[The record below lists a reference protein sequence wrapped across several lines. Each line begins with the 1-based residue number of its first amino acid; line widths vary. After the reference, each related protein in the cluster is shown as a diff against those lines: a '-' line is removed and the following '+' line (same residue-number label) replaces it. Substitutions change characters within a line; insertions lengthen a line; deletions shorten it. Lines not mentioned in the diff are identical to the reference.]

1 MKIGDTFT
9 VKKVVTEDMTA
20 AALGSGGL
28 PVFGTPYLVAMVE
41 NAAFTYLQ
49 QELPEGKS
57 TVGTKVEVSHV
68 SPSPVGMEI
77 TVTVEVTDISANG
90 KMVDFKATATD
101 TAGLIGEGTSAPSSP
116 WIASWTSARPSSAD
130 FVRRNPDALFGS
142 RLPSPQRGAQP
153 HRAVH
158 ARVQPQQMCVL
169 HDVQG
174 QKVLHQPH

>member
-77 TVTVEVTDISANG
+77 TVTVEVTAISANG
-90 KMVDFKATATD
+90 KMIDFAVKAWD
-101 TAGLIGEGTSAPSSP
+101 EKGPIGAGTH
-116 WIASWTSARPSSAD
+116 T
-130 FVRRNPDALFGS
+130 
-142 RLPSPQRGAQP
+142 
-153 HRAVH
+153 RAIITND
-158 ARVQPQQMCVL
+158 RFLSKCNSKL
-169 HDVQG
+169 E
-174 QKVLHQPH
+174 K

>member
-57 TVGTKVEVSHV
+57 TVGTKVDMAHV
-68 SPSPVGMEI
+68 SPSPVGMR
-77 TVTVEVTDISANG
+77 
-90 KMVDFKATATD
+90 
-101 TAGLIGEGTSAPSSP
+101 LR
-116 WIASWTSARPSSAD
+116 ASLGGR
-130 FVRRNPDALFGS
+130 
-142 RLPSPQRGAQP
+142 
-153 HRAVH
+153 
-158 ARVQPQQMCVL
+158 
-169 HDVQG
+169 
-174 QKVLHQPH
+174 

>member
-9 VKKVVTEDMTA
+9 VKRTVTEDMTA

-28 PVFGTPYLVAMVE
+28 PVFGTPYLAAMVE

-57 TVGTKVEVSHV
+57 TVGTRIEVSHV

-90 KMVDFKATATD
+90 MMIDFKASASD
-101 TAGLIGEGTSAPSSP
+101 AAGLIGEG
-116 WIASWTSARPSSAD
+116 
-130 FVRRNPDALFGS
+130 VH
-142 RLPSPQRGAQP
+142 Q
-153 HRAVH
+153 RAVITVDRFMEKCQSKL
-158 ARVQPQQMCVL
+158 A
-169 HDVQG
+169 
-174 QKVLHQPH
+174 K

>member
-57 TVGTKVEVSHV
+57 TVGTKVDMAHV
-68 SPSPVGMEI
+68 SPSPVGMEV

-90 KMVDFKATATD
+90 KMIDFKASATD
-101 TAGLIGEGTSAPSSP
+101 AAGLIGEGTHQRVVVLREKFEARAQAKGQAP
-116 WIASWTSARPSSAD
+116 A
-130 FVRRNPDALFGS
+130 
-142 RLPSPQRGAQP
+142 
-153 HRAVH
+153 
-158 ARVQPQQMCVL
+158 
-169 HDVQG
+169 
-174 QKVLHQPH
+174 

>member
-9 VKKVVTEDMTA
+9 VKRTVTEDMTA

-28 PVFGTPYLVAMVE
+28 PVFGTPYLAAMVE

-57 TVGTKVEVSHV
+57 TVGTRIEVSHV

-90 KMVDFKATATD
+90 RMIDFKASASDAT
-101 TAGLIGEGTSAPSSP
+101 GLIGEG
-116 WIASWTSARPSSAD
+116 
-130 FVRRNPDALFGS
+130 VH
-142 RLPSPQRGAQP
+142 Q
-153 HRAVH
+153 RAVITVDRFMEKCQSKL
-158 ARVQPQQMCVL
+158 A
-169 HDVQG
+169 
-174 QKVLHQPH
+174 K

>member
-41 NAAFTYLQ
+41 NVAFTYLQ

-101 TAGLIGEGTSAPSSP
+101 TAGLIGEGTH
-116 WIASWTSARPSSAD
+116 
-130 FVRRNPDALFGS
+130 
-142 RLPSPQRGAQP
+142 Q
-153 HRAVH
+153 RAVITVDRFMDKCQ
-158 ARVQPQQMCVL
+158 AKL
-169 HDVQG
+169 G
-174 QKVLHQPH
+174 

>member
-90 KMVDFKATATD
+90 KMVDFKASATD
-101 TAGLIGEGTSAPSSP
+101 TAG
-116 WIASWTSARPSSAD
+116 
-130 FVRRNPDALFGS
+130 
-142 RLPSPQRGAQP
+142 P
-153 HRAVH
+153 HRRGH
-158 ARVQPQQMCVL
+158 APARRHHRGSL
-169 HDVQG
+169 HG
-174 QKVLHQPH
+174 QVPGQARLIL

>member
-28 PVFGTPYLVAMVE
+28 PVFGTPYLVGISEKLRQAGMGKR
-41 NAAFTYLQ
+41 Q

-101 TAGLIGEGTSAPSSP
+101 TAGLIGEGTH
-116 WIASWTSARPSSAD
+116 
-130 FVRRNPDALFGS
+130 
-142 RLPSPQRGAQP
+142 Q
-153 HRAVH
+153 RAVITVDRFMDKCQ
-158 ARVQPQQMCVL
+158 AKL
-169 HDVQG
+169 G
-174 QKVLHQPH
+174 

>member
-41 NAAFTYLQ
+41 NAAF
-49 QELPEGKS
+49 
-57 TVGTKVEVSHV
+57 

-101 TAGLIGEGTSAPSSP
+101 TAGLIGEGTH
-116 WIASWTSARPSSAD
+116 
-130 FVRRNPDALFGS
+130 
-142 RLPSPQRGAQP
+142 Q
-153 HRAVH
+153 RAVITVDRFMDKCQ
-158 ARVQPQQMCVL
+158 AKL
-169 HDVQG
+169 G
-174 QKVLHQPH
+174 

>member
-9 VKKVVTEDMTA
+9 VKRTVTEDMTA

-28 PVFGTPYLVAMVE
+28 PVFGTPYLAAMVE

-57 TVGTKVEVSHV
+57 TVGTRIEVSHV

-90 KMVDFKATATD
+90 RMIGFKASASD
-101 TAGLIGEGTSAPSSP
+101 AAGLIGEG
-116 WIASWTSARPSSAD
+116 
-130 FVRRNPDALFGS
+130 VH
-142 RLPSPQRGAQP
+142 Q
-153 HRAVH
+153 RAVITVDRFMEKCQSKL
-158 ARVQPQQMCVL
+158 A
-169 HDVQG
+169 
-174 QKVLHQPH
+174 K

>member
-57 TVGTKVEVSHV
+57 TRSEERRVGKECRSRW
-68 SPSPVGMEI
+68 SPY
-77 TVTVEVTDISANG
+77 
-90 KMVDFKATATD
+90 
-101 TAGLIGEGTSAPSSP
+101 
-116 WIASWTSARPSSAD
+116 
-130 FVRRNPDALFGS
+130 
-142 RLPSPQRGAQP
+142 
-153 HRAVH
+153 H
-158 ARVQPQQMCVL
+158 
-169 HDVQG
+169 
-174 QKVLHQPH
+174 

>member
-77 TVTVEVTDISANG
+77 PVTVEV
-90 KMVDFKATATD
+90 TATD
-101 TAGLIGEGTSAPSSP
+101 TAGLIGEGTH
-116 WIASWTSARPSSAD
+116 
-130 FVRRNPDALFGS
+130 
-142 RLPSPQRGAQP
+142 Q
-153 HRAVH
+153 RAVITVDRFMDKCQ
-158 ARVQPQQMCVL
+158 AKL
-169 HDVQG
+169 G
-174 QKVLHQPH
+174 

>member
-28 PVFGTPYLVAMVE
+28 PVFGTPYLVAM
-41 NAAFTYLQ
+41 
-49 QELPEGKS
+49 
-57 TVGTKVEVSHV
+57 VSHV

-101 TAGLIGEGTSAPSSP
+101 TAGLIGEGTH
-116 WIASWTSARPSSAD
+116 
-130 FVRRNPDALFGS
+130 
-142 RLPSPQRGAQP
+142 Q
-153 HRAVH
+153 RAVITVDRFMDKCQ
-158 ARVQPQQMCVL
+158 AKL
-169 HDVQG
+169 G
-174 QKVLHQPH
+174 

>member
-90 KMVDFKATATD
+90 KMIDFAVKAWD
-101 TAGLIGEGTSAPSSP
+101 EKGPIGAGTH
-116 WIASWTSARPSSAD
+116 T
-130 FVRRNPDALFGS
+130 
-142 RLPSPQRGAQP
+142 
-153 HRAVH
+153 RAIITND
-158 ARVQPQQMCVL
+158 RFLSKCNSKL
-169 HDVQG
+169 E
-174 QKVLHQPH
+174 K

>member
-9 VKKVVTEDMTA
+9 VKRTVTGDMTA

-28 PVFGTPYLVAMVE
+28 PVFGTPYLAAMVE

-57 TVGTKVEVSHV
+57 TVGTRIEVSHV

-90 KMVDFKATATD
+90 RMIDFKASASD
-101 TAGLIGEGTSAPSSP
+101 AAGLIGEG
-116 WIASWTSARPSSAD
+116 
-130 FVRRNPDALFGS
+130 VH
-142 RLPSPQRGAQP
+142 Q
-153 HRAVH
+153 RAVITVDRFMEKCQSKL
-158 ARVQPQQMCVL
+158 A
-169 HDVQG
+169 
-174 QKVLHQPH
+174 K

>member
-57 TVGTKVEVSHV
+57 TVGT
-68 SPSPVGMEI
+68 
-77 TVTVEVTDISANG
+77 TVEVTDISANG

-101 TAGLIGEGTSAPSSP
+101 TAGLIGEGTH
-116 WIASWTSARPSSAD
+116 
-130 FVRRNPDALFGS
+130 
-142 RLPSPQRGAQP
+142 Q
-153 HRAVH
+153 RAVITVDRFMDKCQ
-158 ARVQPQQMCVL
+158 AKL
-169 HDVQG
+169 G
-174 QKVLHQPH
+174 

>member
-28 PVFGTPYLVAMVE
+28 PVFGTPYLVAM
-41 NAAFTYLQ
+41 
-49 QELPEGKS
+49 
-57 TVGTKVEVSHV
+57 VGTKVEVSHV

-101 TAGLIGEGTSAPSSP
+101 TAGLIGEGTH
-116 WIASWTSARPSSAD
+116 
-130 FVRRNPDALFGS
+130 
-142 RLPSPQRGAQP
+142 Q
-153 HRAVH
+153 RAVITVDRFMDKCQ
-158 ARVQPQQMCVL
+158 AKL
-169 HDVQG
+169 G
-174 QKVLHQPH
+174 

>member
-77 TVTVEVTDISANG
+77 TVTVEVTDISAT
-90 KMVDFKATATD
+90 FKVEAYD
-101 TAGLIGEGTSAPSSP
+101 NKGLIGEGTH
-116 WIASWTSARPSSAD
+116 
-130 FVRRNPDALFGS
+130 
-142 RLPSPQRGAQP
+142 Q
-153 HRAVH
+153 RAVITVDRFMDKCQ
-158 ARVQPQQMCVL
+158 AKL
-169 HDVQG
+169 G
-174 QKVLHQPH
+174 

>member
-9 VKKVVTEDMTA
+9 VKRTVTEDMTA

-28 PVFGTPYLVAMVE
+28 PVFGTPYLAAMVE

-57 TVGTKVEVSHV
+57 TVGTRIEVSHV

-90 KMVDFKATATD
+90 RMIDFKASASD
-101 TAGLIGEGTSAPSSP
+101 AAGLIGEGVHQ
-116 WIASWTSARPSSAD
+116 RAD
-130 FVRRNPDALFGS
+130 LTEDRFMEKCQSKLA
-142 RLPSPQRGAQP
+142 
-153 HRAVH
+153 
-158 ARVQPQQMCVL
+158 
-169 HDVQG
+169 
-174 QKVLHQPH
+174 K

>member
-68 SPSPVGMEI
+68 SPSPVGM
-77 TVTVEVTDISANG
+77 VTDISANG

-101 TAGLIGEGTSAPSSP
+101 TAGLIGEGTH
-116 WIASWTSARPSSAD
+116 
-130 FVRRNPDALFGS
+130 
-142 RLPSPQRGAQP
+142 Q
-153 HRAVH
+153 RAVITVDRFMDKCQ
-158 ARVQPQQMCVL
+158 AKL
-169 HDVQG
+169 G
-174 QKVLHQPH
+174 